1 MPNFLIGTLVAFLE
15 PTLHAWSNVF
25 DNYFSNKLFP
35 SLPTMIFFG
44 MVLNLV
50 FLPIVILIDPPLLS
64 SLSLS
69 LFGWICAIALIDVL
83 FLFPYMWSLRHIDTS
98 VVTSL
103 FSLGRVFVPILAFFA
118 IGEQLAPMQYVGFAL
133 IVFAATALTLDLKQ
147 LRFNT
152 AFFLMLLVSILMA
165 AQAVMYK
172 YVFEAD
178 TGWGTVVT
186 ILTML
191 EIVISGVIMFARQSL
206 SSIAEDFRTIRAN
219 FGLFALQQLFEW
231 GGNVASS
238 YAISVLPA
246 TVARSI
252 ASTQSFFVLG
262 YAILFGK
269 RFPEIFNES
278 TARRELIQK
287 GGFFAL
293 ILIGVVLIIAYG
305 RSLDI

>member
-1 MPNFLIGTLVAFLE
+1 MPNFLVGIAAAFLE
-15 PTLHAWSNVF
+15 PILHAWSNVF

-44 MVLNLV
+44 MVLNVV
-50 FLPIVILIDPPLLS
+50 FLPIVMLIDMPSFAGLTIP
-64 SLSLS
+64 

-103 FSLGRVFVPILAFFA
+103 FSLGRVFVPILAFFV
-118 IGEQLAPMQYVGFAL
+118 IGEQLAPMQYAGFAL
-133 IVFAATALTLDLKQ
+133 IVLAATALTLDFKE
-147 LRFNT
+147 LRFNA
-152 AFFLMLLVSILMA
+152 AFFLMLVVSVLMA

-172 YVFEAD
+172 YVFEAG
-178 TGWGTVVT
+178 TSWGTVVT
-186 ILTML
+186 ILTVL
-191 EIVISGVIMFARQSL
+191 EVLISAVIMFARQSL

-219 FGLFALQQLFEW
+219 FKLFALQQVFEW

-262 YAILFGK
+262 YAVLLGK
-269 RFPEIFNES
+269 RFPEMFNEG
-278 TARRELIQK
+278 TAKRELIRK
-287 GGFFAL
+287 GGLFAL
-293 ILIGVVLIIAYG
+293 ILAGVIIIIAYG
-305 RSLDI
+305 SPLDV